1 MEEKTTV
8 PEESGGRAV
17 RARAELV
24 VQLLDDAVKVYD
36 GVTRDISMSGFS
48 AFLKHSSAD
57 GLRESIDF
65 SQLTVNELK
74 KTVAGKDLSAV
85 LEMGLS
91 IGPATVKPVRIE
103 HSWRKNFD
111 VFAAFRFK
119 GLNESDKTAL
129 GKYLEEHGEAI
140 AAPFDLESEEE
151 KAKGKDI
158 AETDVIRIIFP
169 GRYFYLAHMRDLCEK
184 LALER
189 GFDKSDA
196 MKIKVA
202 FDEVLTNAF
211 KHGCSDYGHD
221 KIDVQIS
228 FDDSGI
234 FVVVRDPG
242 GRSFDYKKHGEFDK
256 QFPDSSRTGLHLVSK
271 FMDGWAVNI
280 KQGKYTEVSF
290 FKNRVK
296 EEKK

>member
-1 MEEKTTV
+1 MEEKTV
-8 PEESGGRAV
+8 ESTEGRGR
-17 RARAELV
+17 RAHAELV
-24 VQLLDDAVKVYD
+24 VQLLDEATNLYD

-48 AFLKHSSAD
+48 AILKPSPRD
-57 GLRESIDF
+57 GFRETIDY

-74 KTVAGKDLSAV
+74 GTLTGKKLSAV

-91 IGPATVKPVRIE
+91 IGPATVKPTRVE

-111 VFAAFRFK
+111 IFAAFHFQL
-119 GLNESDKTAL
+119 LNDSDKTAL
-129 GKYLEEHGEAI
+129 AKYLEEHGEVVELASEP
-140 AAPFDLESEEE
+140 AKEEGKKKDLVES
-151 KAKGKDI
+151 
-158 AETDVIRIIFP
+158 DVIRIVFP
-169 GRYFYLAHMRDLCEK
+169 GRHFYLAHMRDLCEK
-184 LALER
+184 LAVER
-189 GFDKSDA
+189 GFKKNDA
-196 MKIKVA
+196 MRIKVA

-234 FVVVRDPG
+234 FVIVRDPG
-242 GRSFDYKKHGEFDK
+242 GKSFDYKRYGEFDK

-280 KQGKYTEVSF
+280 KPGKYTEVSF
-290 FKNRVK
+290 FKNRPQEEGK
-296 EEKK
+296 EK